1 MLFSVTIASRTYA
14 IAEAVAREAHA
25 KAATYAE
32 WAVRE
37 TGFGVAEHKKLKN
50 ELTSLPFLSSTGT
63 GTSSDLIPMRRSALS
78 RSRGRPE

>member
-1 MLFSVTIASRTYA
+1 MLERARWAADAFQRYDRERTYA
-14 IAEAVAREAHA
+14 IAEAAAREAHA

-50 ELTSLPFLSSTGT
+50 ELTEPPFS
-63 GTSSDLIPMRRSALS
+63 
-78 RSRGRPE
+78 